1 MLLSDRIAVVTG
13 ASAGIGRA
21 ISLALAREGAAVVLM
36 ARREEKLEAVAGEV
50 RAAGGKAMPVV
61 GDAANPAD
69 IDRLLSQA
77 RDFSHG
83 LGRGGR
89 LDIVVVNAG
98 RGLAGGLL
106 SSDEKQWREVYEINV
121 LGAAALL
128 RRAGEIMVAQGGG
141 DIIALGSVAG
151 ANISPFSGFYGSSK
165 FAIGAMVEAF
175 RREVCARGVR
185 VTLLRPGIVES
196 EFQSVA
202 GYTPDNFYESIK
214 RFGTLLKP
222 EDVAEAVTFIVSR
235 PAHVHVNEL
244 VIRPSR
250 QDYP

>member
-1 MLLSDRIAVVTG
+1 MLLSNRIALVTG

-36 ARREEKLEAVAGEV
+36 ARREDKLEAVANDI
-50 RAAGGKAMPVV
+50 RAAGGKALPVV
-61 GDAANPAD
+61 GDAANTVD

-83 LGRGGR
+83 LGQGGR

-106 SSDEKQWREVYEINV
+106 ASDEKQWREVYETNV

-128 RRAGEIMVAQGGG
+128 RRAGKIMVAQGAG

-165 FAIGAMVEAF
+165 FALGSMVEAF
-175 RREVCARGVR
+175 RREVCSHGVR

-202 GYTPDNFYESIK
+202 GYTPENFYKSIEH
-214 RFGTLLKP
+214 FGTLLKP

-235 PAHVHVNEL
+235 PPSVHVNEL
-244 VIRPSR
+244 VIRPTK

>member
-1 MLLSDRIAVVTG
+1 MLLSNRIAVVTG

-21 ISLALAREGAAVVLM
+21 ISLALAHEGAAVVLM
-36 ARREEKLEAVAGEV
+36 ARREEKLETVAHEI
-50 RAAGGKAMPVV
+50 RAAGGKALPVV
-61 GDAANPAD
+61 GDAANTAD
-69 IDRLLSQA
+69 LDRLLSQA

-83 LGRGGR
+83 IGHGGR

-106 SSDEKQWREVYEINV
+106 SSDEKQWREVYETNV

-128 RRAGEIMVAQGGG
+128 RRAGEIMVAQGAG

-165 FAIGAMVEAF
+165 FALGSMVEAF
-175 RREVCARGVR
+175 RREICSRGVR

-202 GYTPDNFYESIK
+202 GYTPENFYKSIE

-235 PAHVHVNEL
+235 PPSVHVNEL
-244 VIRPSR
+244 VIRPTK